1 MSDALITILI
11 VLELLVLLGIWVALP
26 LVPAILIYRYFPD
39 TQVAASG
46 PLAGL
51 TVKAS
56 GAFAAYLVVFL
67 LIFALVSPIKDVIGS
82 GMRPFWEIRG
92 KVKLVDENGKP
103 ISGEDLLKTIHFEV
117 VPDPLG
123 HERGKLTLKVPQDR
137 GDLPDIYVVIP
148 NWGKSEAID
157 LNRKS
162 WVEQW
167 RRRDS
172 FRKII
177 DLGDVTV
184 PKVPKFVNNSQ
195 SPMDT
200 GLPQRQ

>member
-82 GMRPFWEIRG
+82 GMRPFGRFAE
-92 KVKLVDENGKP
+92 K
-103 ISGEDLLKTIHFEV
+103 
-117 VPDPLG
+117 
-123 HERGKLTLKVPQDR
+123 
-137 GDLPDIYVVIP
+137 
-148 NWGKSEAID
+148 
-157 LNRKS
+157 
-162 WVEQW
+162 
-167 RRRDS
+167 
-172 FRKII
+172 
-177 DLGDVTV
+177 
-184 PKVPKFVNNSQ
+184 
-195 SPMDT
+195 
-200 GLPQRQ
+200 

>member
-1 MSDALITILI
+1 MSDALITMLI

-26 LVPAILIYRYFPD
+26 LVPAILIYRYFPN

-67 LIFALVSPIKDVIGS
+67 LIFGLVSPIKDVIGS

-103 ISGEDLLKTIHFEV
+103 ISGEDLLNTIKFEI
-117 VPDPLG
+117 VPGSAGACPRDIEIEG
-123 HERGKLTLKVPQDR
+123 SARGRRLP
-137 GDLPDIYVVIP
+137 GDL
-148 NWGKSEAID
+148 
-157 LNRKS
+157 
-162 WVEQW
+162 
-167 RRRDS
+167 RRDP
-172 FRKII
+172 R
-177 DLGDVTV
+177 LG
-184 PKVPKFVNNSQ
+184 KKRIHRSQ
-195 SPMDT
+195 PRAMA
-200 GLPQRQ
+200 RAMEEAR

>member
-1 MSDALITILI
+1 MSDVLITLLI

-26 LVPAILIYRYFPD
+26 LVPAILIYRSFPD
-39 TQVAASG
+39 TQVVASG

-67 LIFALVSPIKDVIGS
+67 LIFALVNPIKDVIGS

-92 KVKLVDENGKP
+92 NVKLVDENGRP
-103 ISGEDLLKTIHFEV
+103 ISGEDQLKQIHFEI

-137 GDLPDIYVVIP
+137 DDFPEIYVVIP

-157 LNRKS
+157 LNQS
-162 WVEQW
+162 WIEQW
-167 RRRDS
+167 RHRDS

-177 DLGDVTV
+177 NIGDITV
-184 PKVPKFVNNSQ
+184 PKVPQSVNDPQ